1 MKNEKGIQ
9 MIISGALATFAV
21 YMGALAVPI
30 IVLMVMMVLDY
41 FSGMAVAWIQNN
53 LSSKIGAKG
62 IIKKVGYMGLIV
74 VAMGADYLIYS
85 GIIAANIDISYNM
98 WFGLLVAVWLI
109 INEMMG
115 SYGSPLYD
123 KYELLIKENLTDE
136 EEYIFFSVLMSDKSD
151 FRLIDNP
158 QSVGALKT
166 IYGKLPDIWAE
177 MENIYLNY
185 I

>member
-1 MKNEKGIQ
+1 MQQVKDGKGIQ
-9 MIISGALATFAV
+9 VMVSGALAAFAV

-41 FSGMAVAWIQNN
+41 LSGMAAAWMQNN

-85 GIIAANIDISYNM
+85 GIIAANIDINYNM

-109 INEMMG
+109 INEMISILENLSKLGVPIPDFMTR
-115 SYGSPLYD
+115 
-123 KYELLIKENLTDE
+123 LIKRL
-136 EEYIFFSVLMSDKSD
+136 KSAAD
-151 FRLIDNP
+151 
-158 QSVGALKT
+158 G
-166 IYGKLPDIWAE
+166 GKE
-177 MENIYLNY
+177 K
-185 I
+185 

>member
-1 MKNEKGIQ
+1 MYNPITKNDSPEGK
-9 MIISGALATFAV
+9 IINIG
-21 YMGALAVPI
+21 Y
-30 IVLMVMMVLDY
+30 
-41 FSGMAVAWIQNN
+41 
-53 LSSKIGAKG
+53 SKPGNEC
-62 IIKKVGYMGLIV
+62 LR
-74 VAMGADYLIYS
+74 
-85 GIIAANIDISYNM
+85 
-98 WFGLLVAVWLI
+98 LI